1 MKLALTGGSGIVG
14 SAILDM
20 AVARGD
26 EVVVLDRV
34 PSPAPRKNVRWI
46 VATTDDYDAV
56 FDAFAGCDVVA
67 VLSSVLD
74 RMGVA

>member
-14 SAILDM
+14 SGILDM

-34 PSPAPRKNVRWI
+34 PSPAP
-46 VATTDDYDAV
+46 
-56 FDAFAGCDVVA
+56 
-67 VLSSVLD
+67 LD
-74 RMGVA
+74 RRDNRRL